1 MRILI
6 AEDDPVSR
14 RLLETALIK
23 SRYHVI
29 TACDGS
35 EAWNILRTEGAPRL
49 AILDWMMPGMDGVQI
64 CREVRKLRGGPY
76 VYIILLTA
84 RDRKQDLLEGMNAGA
99 DDYIIKPFD
108 VGELR
113 ARLYAGKRILD
124 LQTELLCTREILEEQ
139 VTHDLLTGLP
149 NRLLFGDRLTQRL
162 AQSRRS
168 RKPLA
173 IMFLDL
179 DHFKLVND
187 TLGHNVGDNMLKQ
200 VAERLAVAVREAD
213 TVARMGGDEF
223 IAILSDISQPQD
235 AAAVA
240 QRVLKTLSEPF
251 VLNNQELFISASIGI
266 SVYPSD
272 GADSETLVKNAD
284 AAMYR
289 AKDQG
294 RNRWLFY
301 TEDLGAVASERV
313 KLETGLHRAL
323 ERGEFVLYYQPQV
336 DLKTGGLIG
345 AEALLRWRHPE
356 LGLLSPAQFIPL
368 AEETGFILP
377 IGEWVLRTACAQN
390 KAWQDAGFPPMDIA
404 VNVSAVQFQRDDM
417 VDTVRQVLE
426 ETGLEP
432 HYLSLELTESILMRN
447 PEAAAGILRNL
458 KTLGVQI
465 SIDDFGTGHSSLS
478 YLKRFPTD
486 IVKIDQSFV
495 RDVAS
500 DPDDAAIAGAMVAM
514 AHSMSLRVIAE
525 GVETLGQLHFLRS
538 LNCDQMQGFFVS
550 RPLPSEEFVDVLRGG
565 RFETE
570 VVLPATEARAA

>member
-14 RLLETALIK
+14 RLLETALVK
-23 SRYHVI
+23 WGHHVL
-29 TACDGS
+29 TAGDGS

-64 CREVRKLRGGPY
+64 CREVRKLRGRPY

-84 RDRKQDLLEGMNAGA
+84 RDRKQDFLEGMSAGA
-99 DDYIIKPFD
+99 DDYIVKPFD
-108 VGELR
+108 VGELK
-113 ARLYAGKRILD
+113 ARLHAGKRVLN
-124 LQTELLCTREILEEQ
+124 LQVELLSMRETLEER
-139 VTHDLLTGLP
+139 VTHDLLTSLP

-168 RKPLA
+168 RRPLA

-187 TLGHNVGDNMLKQ
+187 ALGHNVGDSMLKQ
-200 VAERLAVAVREAD
+200 VAERLTVSVREAD

-223 IAILSDISQPQD
+223 IAILADIARPQD
-235 AAAVA
+235 AAVVA

-251 VLNNQELFISASIGI
+251 ALNDQEHFISASIGI

-272 GADSETLVKNAD
+272 GTDPETLVKNAD

-289 AKDQG
+289 AKEQG

-313 KLETGLHRAL
+313 KLESGLHRAL
-323 ERGEFVLYYQPQV
+323 ERGEFVLHYQPRV
-336 DLKTGGLIG
+336 DLKTGGMLG

-356 LGLLSPAQFIPL
+356 LGLLAPAQFIPL
-368 AEETGFILP
+368 AEETGIIIP

-404 VNVSAVQFQRDDM
+404 VNVSAVQFQRGDM
-417 VDTVRQVLE
+417 VSTVKRALE

-432 HYLSLELTESILMRN
+432 HCLSLELTESILMHS
-447 PEAAAGILRNL
+447 PETAAGVLRDL
-458 KTLGVQI
+458 RALGVQI

-478 YLKRFPTD
+478 YLKRFATD
-486 IVKIDQSFV
+486 AVKIDQSFV
-495 RDVAS
+495 KHVTS

-514 AHSMSLRVIAE
+514 AHSLNLRVVAE
-525 GVETLGQLHFLRS
+525 GVETLGQLAFLRS
-538 LNCDQMQGFFVS
+538 LNCDEMQGFFVS
-550 RPLPSEEFVDVLRGG
+550 RPLPPEEFIHILRGDHL
-565 RFETE
+565 EAE
-570 VVLPATEARAA
+570 VVPAVTETRAA